1 LAQTNCQAHLS
12 ACNSAADHTFRKCLP
27 AQPVDATPSDINLF
41 TKGGV
46 YDPKET
52 VWTFGGAKEGR
63 VAPLEGGRFVA

>member
-1 LAQTNCQAHLS
+1 M
-12 ACNSAADHTFRKCLP
+12 P
-27 AQPVDATPSDINLF
+27 AQPVDATPSDINLS

-46 YDPKET
+46 YDPRET